1 MMSLARRNYFKD
13 LSRSTGK
20 SLTIKSIYFRQ
31 RQHNVFSRQ
40 YHRTVINFDLNSEKE
55 KKEKDIVAASSKSV
69 SPKLESDEANVT
81 KLPFKTKVTNG
92 LRVAYASTLD
102 VIKNPGRTWK
112 AIKDEAHHY
121 WVGTK
126 LLWVEM
132 KMAGQI
138 IQRLLQGH
146 GMTRRERL
154 QLIRT
159 STDMFRLV
167 PFAVFVIVPF
177 MELLLPFALK
187 LFPNMLPSTF
197 QDSLKKEESM
207 KRELQMRLAVA
218 GFMQETLQEMAKKQQ
233 QQTAEKDDTS
243 GKELIAFIE
252 KARLGEPISN
262 DFVIKIARLFKDELT
277 LANIARPQLV
287 TMCRYMG
294 LQPFGADTFLRF
306 QLRTKLRSIKED
318 DRRILWEGINTLTT
332 LELREACQERGMR
345 AIGLTSFGYKH
356 QLQEWL
362 DLSIQKNIPIS
373 LLIMSRAISLSS
385 TSRNPEDVLKNSM
398 SSLDADTINE
408 IVLAVA
414 SPGEQ
419 NTIDMK
425 TRKLESIQFQ
435 KELIEDEREEKEDA
449 KASAKTTKDIEDKVK
464 SAEIDSKVVATN
476 IPINTNQAN
485 TMKSDIDDRIKK
497 VEVAVKDSTSK
508 SVDIK
513 SELSVDE
520 IQAIG
525 DLTRGSSVE
534 REKAELAKLEASVD
548 AVIVGIPQVLPATNV
563 ILILPESRSEG
574 VKLTEISKEDE
585 KIKSKEAVN
594 VSKQEEK
601 SIINM
606 KSALNQML
614 DKLKVKIDT
623 TEKAVG
629 DKLKLLDI
637 DNDGELSSEELK
649 AAILKSLK
657 RTPTEKEVEEILKL
671 LDSDQDGKVKVLEL
685 MQYVESRRDKKEV
698 EVLEAQLKSQI
709 EAEKKKDENTKP

>member
-1 MMSLARRNYFKD
+1 MISLARHNYKKI
-13 LSRSTGK
+13 LSRSNVT
-20 SLTIKSIYFRQ
+20 SLTIQNFSSRQ
-31 RQHNVFSRQ
+31 KKYNVLVRQ
-40 YHRTVINFDLNSEKE
+40 YHRTLISFDLNSEND
-55 KKEKDIVAASSKSV
+55 KKSKDSV
-69 SPKLESDEANVT
+69 DKTNKLVSQKLELDETNST
-81 KLPFKTKVTNG
+81 KLPFKTKVING
-92 LRVAYASTLD
+92 ARYVYASTVD
-102 VIKNPGRTWK
+102 IIKNPGKTWK

-138 IQRLLQGH
+138 IQRLLSGH
-146 GMTRRERL
+146 GMTRRERM

-159 STDMFRLV
+159 TTDMLRLV

-197 QDSLKKEESM
+197 QDNLKKEESM

-233 QQTAEKDDTS
+233 QTADKDDTS
-243 GKELIAFIE
+243 GKELISFIE

-262 DFVIKIARLFKDELT
+262 DSVIKIARLFKDELT

-287 TMCRYMG
+287 TMCRYMK
-294 LQPFGADTFLRF
+294 LQPFGADSFLRF

-345 AIGLTSFGYKH
+345 SIGLTSFGYKH

-449 KASAKTTKDIEDKVK
+449 KASAKTTKTIEEKAK
-464 SAEIDSKVVATN
+464 SADADIKTDTTN
-476 IPINTNQAN
+476 IPVGDQTSKTDNVGN
-485 TMKSDIDDRIKK
+485 IKNE
-497 VEVAVKDSTSK
+497 EVAIKDST
-508 SVDIK
+508 IK
-513 SELSVDE
+513 TVEIQSELSVEE

-534 REKAELAKLEASVD
+534 REKAELAKLEASID
-548 AVIVGIPQVLPATNV
+548 AVIVGTSQVSSASVLAT
-563 ILILPESRSEG
+563 LPESKSE
-574 VKLTEISKEDE
+574 VSKPTDTSKEDE
-585 KIKSKEAVN
+585 KIVKSKETVN
-594 VSKQEEK
+594 ASKQEEK

-649 AAILKSLK
+649 VAILKSLK
-657 RTPTEKEVEEILKL
+657 RTPTEKEVEEIVKL

-709 EAEKKKDENTKP
+709 EDKKKDDSTKS

>member
-1 MMSLARRNYFKD
+1 MISLARHNYSKV
-13 LSRSTGK
+13 LSLSSGK
-20 SLTIKSIYFRQ
+20 SLTIQTIYFRQ
-31 RQHNVFSRQ
+31 KQYNVFSRQ
-40 YHRTVINFDLNSEKE
+40 YHRTVINFDLNSDKE
-55 KKEKDIVAASSKSV
+55 KKDKGIDGAPNKLV
-69 SPKLESDEANVT
+69 SPKLESDETNVT
-81 KLPFKTKVTNG
+81 KLPFKTKVTHG
-92 LRVAYASTLD
+92 LRVAYASTVD

-146 GMTRRERL
+146 GMTRRERM

-159 STDMFRLV
+159 TTDMFRLV

-233 QQTAEKDDTS
+233 QTAEKDDTS

-262 DFVIKIARLFKDELT
+262 DSVIKIARLFKDELT

-294 LQPFGADTFLRF
+294 LQPFGADSFLRF

-449 KASAKTTKDIEDKVK
+449 KASAKTTKAIEDKVN
-464 SAEIDSKVVATN
+464 SAEIDPKVVATS

-485 TMKSDIDDRIKK
+485 SMKSDIDDKIKK

-508 SVDIK
+508 PVDIK

-548 AVIVGIPQVLPATNV
+548 AVIVGIPQVSSTTTV
-563 ILILPESRSEG
+563 VSISPESKSETS
-574 VKLTEISKEDE
+574 KLTEISKEDE
-585 KIKSKEAVN
+585 KINKEAVN

-649 AAILKSLK
+649 VAILKSLK